1 MHKCKGPLHD
11 WIDICNQF
19 TPVIPSLRLHTSQD
33 IGNTTETDKEET
45 KQLNFNFS
53 GTIIFLN
60 LVFGLNERSSLDLYF
75 TPLTIAFILT
85 GLKFSESML
94 KNSESKITPADVFRD
109 SFIVYPEFITS
120 VEESNIV
127 MEVDPHLTRQVY
139 EKDHWDD
146 VR

>member
-1 MHKCKGPLHD
+1 MLVL
-11 WIDICNQF
+11 
-19 TPVIPSLRLHTSQD
+19 TY
-33 IGNTTETDKEET
+33 
-45 KQLNFNFS
+45 
-53 GTIIFLN
+53 N
-60 LVFGLNERSSLDLYF
+60 LL
-75 TPLTIAFILT
+75 LTIAFILT

-94 KNSESKITPADVFRD
+94 KNSISSESKITPADVFRD

>member
-1 MHKCKGPLHD
+1 M
-11 WIDICNQF
+11 
-19 TPVIPSLRLHTSQD
+19 TY
-33 IGNTTETDKEET
+33 
-45 KQLNFNFS
+45 
-53 GTIIFLN
+53 N
-60 LVFGLNERSSLDLYF
+60 LL
-75 TPLTIAFILT
+75 LTIAFILT